1 MAKALEYSKVFRALL
16 DGGYIC
22 SICNVSSGVTE
33 YAVWTSEKKGHI
45 TEKQMRE
52 LENSHVVEMMR
63 EMSFQKDKAGNIYC
77 YYGKATALDVEEI
90 MKKAVMNYAVAV
102 LYDVN
107 EAARQEDSP
116 VYEGDKEIDMYLR
129 LSDVEHAINKH
140 LNEPLN

>member
-1 MAKALEYSKVFRALL
+1 MAK
-16 DGGYIC
+16 
-22 SICNVSSGVTE
+22 
-33 YAVWTSEKKGHI
+33 
-45 TEKQMRE
+45 
-52 LENSHVVEMMR
+52 
-63 EMSFQKDKAGNIYC
+63 
-77 YYGKATALDVEEI
+77 ALDVEEI

-107 EAARQEDSP
+107 EATRQEDSP